1 MNISFTNNRVLCGV
15 LCSTLFL
22 VSCASNDDYLNA
34 TTLPPVVVPDGL
46 DKQALGE
53 LYVIPEGDGRLAS
66 GELKKPLPPTL
77 SSTQS
82 LTEPRVQTL
91 NGESWL
97 VVPKEVAATWSQL
110 VLFLRSRRIAT
121 IKQDVFNASIDTS
134 WISDSALP
142 NTALRYQIQLAAGIQ
157 PEFTEIHVVN
167 IKGRS
172 NDPIPANT
180 IWSERSDDVPHK
192 MWLLKQ
198 IAKGISKQKAIG
210 DSLVASSISFAPKV
224 ISTSVAGEPVLDLA
238 LSEDRAYDAIANS
251 LQSNDFVIY
260 EENKAEK
267 VVYLNESTKDKK
279 EKKKT
284 FEKLKNFLDR
294 ISTAKL
300 TSKGLVTNKDASAG
314 LSDILQAL
322 PDEDAVNDLF
332 PNRDIIS
339 DAPTLSNVSGYLLVQ
354 RNTVDGKQRLYIRS
368 GEGRLLEPSKA
379 KQLLDT
385 IKKQLF

>member
-1 MNISFTNNRVLCGV
+1 MTISFTNNRVLCGV

-22 VSCASNDDYLNA
+22 ASCASNDDYLKA
-34 TTLPPVVVPDGL
+34 TTLPPVVVPDGF

-53 LYVIPEGDGRLAS
+53 LYVIPKGDGRLAS

-91 NGESWL
+91 NGQAWL
-97 VVPKEVAATWSQL
+97 VVPKEAAATWSQL
-110 VLFLRSRRIAT
+110 VLFLRSRRIA
-121 IKQDVFNASIDTS
+121 IVKQDVFDANIDTS
-134 WISDSALP
+134 WITDSALP
-142 NTALRYQIQLAAGIQ
+142 NSALRYQIQLAAGIQ

-167 IKGRS
+167 VKGRA

-180 IWSERSDDVPHK
+180 VWSERSEDVSHE

-224 ISTSVAGEPVLDLA
+224 ISTSVSGEPVLDLA
-238 LSEDRAYDAIANS
+238 LSEARTYDAITNS
-251 LQSNDFVIY
+251 LQANDFVIY
-260 EENKAEK
+260 EESKAEK
-267 VVYLNESTKDKK
+267 VIYLNETNKDKK
-279 EKKKT
+279 EKKKV

-300 TSKGLVTNKDASAG
+300 TSKGLVTNKSASAD
-314 LSDILQAL
+314 LSEILQAL

-332 PNRDIIS
+332 PNRDIVS

-354 RNTVDGKQRLYIRS
+354 RNTTDGKQRLYIRS
-368 GEGRLLEPSKA
+368 GEGRPLEPSKA
-379 KQLLDT
+379 KLLLDT